1 MSVPLRDKTPRGWH
15 PEPNRMMSLAQH
27 AQPAHR
33 HAGLARAGQL
43 WVGVQAKDWTA
54 YLIRPGNTIT
64 TQVEYEGVLRSC
76 ERLAEDNPYSDRPF
90 LVDGFWWL
98 GIHDAQRVL
107 RDGEAGVHFLYP
119 PEPTVLHQQWPE
131 VFPDADLL
139 VMLGEEKKIQK
150 ADLCWLADAP
160 GLAPLT
166 PYEQAFAQLDARLHT
181 TPGEVAMWISHT
193 SPFEDGNGRTDR
205 LPAFRLPIL
214 PENPRLNDWEA
225 VHGTVFLTGD
235 TITGLSK
242 LHDLF
247 FPPEVLE
254 SFTPAVRWLTYE
266 QLVARWGGDATRI
279 ADYIERMGNNPM
291 EFWPHPTRKNAPLKE
306 CMFMVEQ
313 IERVEAVFGLRPVVA
328 PESTLTKPPR
338 EKKQH
343 ATERKNM
350 LKVILVLAEENN
362 IDLSQPYTA
371 GAVLAGLLADRG
383 HEMSSDRLAE
393 WIKDAQS
400 FQDSSE

>member
-1 MSVPLRDKTPRGWH
+1 MSVPLRDHNPRGWH
-15 PEPNRMMSLAQH
+15 PEPDLLMSLAEH
-27 AQPAHR
+27 PQPAHR
-33 HAGLARAGQL
+33 HAELARVG
-43 WVGVQAKDWTA
+43 WMFGVQAKDWAA
-54 YLIRPGNTIT
+54 YLIRPGHTVT
-64 TQVEYEGVLRSC
+64 TQVEFEGVLCSC
-76 ERLAEDNPYSDRPF
+76 ERLAEETKPFDSRPF

-98 GIHDAQRVL
+98 GTRDAHRVL
-107 RDGEAGVHFLYP
+107 KNDKTEVHFLYP
-119 PEPTVLHQQWPE
+119 PNPAALQQQWPND
-131 VFPDADLL
+131 FPPDAGFW
-139 VMLGEEKKIQK
+139 VMLEPAITIQK

-214 PENPRLNDWEA
+214 PENPHLNDWEA
-225 VHGTVFLTGD
+225 VHGTAFLTGD

-266 QLVARWGGDATRI
+266 QLVARWGGDETRI
-279 ADYIERMGNNPM
+279 ADYVERMGNNPM
-291 EFWPHPTRKNAPLKE
+291 EFWPYPTRKNAPMKE

-313 IERVEAVFGLRPVVA
+313 IERVEAVFGVCPITPSPSAPAPPIPNRPIGSHAPVRPGYLEVA
-328 PESTLTKPPR
+328 
-338 EKKQH
+338 
-343 ATERKNM
+343 A
-350 LKVILVLAEENN
+350 LAC
-362 IDLSQPYTA
+362 
-371 GAVLAGLLADRG
+371 
-383 HEMSSDRLAE
+383 
-393 WIKDAQS
+393 K
-400 FQDSSE
+400 